1 MKKILFAILF
11 SSLTA
16 FAQNKEVEPGF
27 YEAIDAD
34 KGDINVQMQ
43 VNADQTAFV
52 SIVNK
57 SPFKPDIDCEG
68 TWSVDG
74 NMFLGALDCDHFLVP
89 YIEVNIDIT
98 NVTPESVR
106 SENGAAVT
114 VQLDIMGPEPRLF
127 ILRKVEELQHP
138 HAQ

>member
-1 MKKILFAILF
+1 MLF

-16 FAQNKEVEPGF
+16 FAANMEVEPGF

-43 VNADQTAFV
+43 VNEDQSATV

-68 TWSVDG
+68 TWSVTE
-74 NMFLGALDCDHFLVP
+74 NMFFSALDCDHFLVP

-98 NVTPESVR
+98 NVTPETVR
-106 SENGAAVT
+106 SENGAQVL
-114 VQLDIMGPEPRLF
+114 VQLDILGPEPRLF
-127 ILRKVEELQHP
+127 VLKKIEEMVQP
-138 HAQ
+138 QAQ

>member
-16 FAQNKEVEPGF
+16 LAANKEVEPGF

-34 KGDINVQMQ
+34 KGEINVQMQ
-43 VNADQTAFV
+43 VNEDGSAEV

-57 SPFKPDIDCEG
+57 SPFKPDIDCSG
-68 TWSVDG
+68 TWSVEE
-74 NMFLGALDCDHFLVP
+74 NMFLSALDCDHFLVP

-98 NVTPESVR
+98 NVTPETVR
-106 SENGAAVT
+106 AENGVPVN
-114 VQLDIMGPEPRLF
+114 VQLDILGPEPRLF
-127 ILRKVEELQHP
+127 LLKKVEEIALPQ
-138 HAQ
+138 AQ

>member
-16 FAQNKEVEPGF
+16 FAANKEVEPGF
-27 YEAIDAD
+27 YEAVDAD

-43 VNADQTAFV
+43 VNEDHSAAV

-57 SPFKPDIDCEG
+57 SPFKPDINCEG
-68 TWSVDG
+68 QWTVQES
-74 NMFLGALDCDHFLVP
+74 MFQSALDCDHFLVP

-98 NVTPESVR
+98 NVNPESVR
-106 SENGAAVT
+106 SEQGAQVL
-114 VQLDIMGPEPRLF
+114 VQLDIMGPDPRLF
-127 ILRKVEELQHP
+127 ILKKVEQVQSP
-138 HAQ
+138 MN

>member
-16 FAQNKEVEPGF
+16 FAANKEVEPGF
-27 YEAIDAD
+27 YEAVDAD

-43 VNADQTAFV
+43 VNEDHTAAV

-57 SPFKPDIDCEG
+57 SPFKPNINCEG
-68 TWSVDG
+68 TWSVNE
-74 NMFLGALDCDHFLVP
+74 NMFFAALDCDHFLVP

-98 NVTPESVR
+98 NVTPESIR
-106 SENGAAVT
+106 TERGAEVN
-114 VQLDIMGPEPRLF
+114 VQLDIMGPDPRLF
-127 ILRKVEELQHP
+127 MLRKVEGIQSP
-138 HAQ
+138 MN